1 MAKGFHSATEWLLPE
16 RKPPKGAFT
25 IDSLLGLGESR
36 QQSPTITLYRPWV
49 ELNITA
55 SARPT
60 PNPCDPLPVLRG
72 QTVCAK
78 LCPGADWLSHPHNC
92 SWYRGRRAR
101 TVFSRSQIEVLEEAF
116 RRNCYPGI
124 DVREQLA
131 HKLTLDE
138 DRIQIWF
145 QNRRAKQ
152 KRSHHESQ
160 FLIVKNALMSGS
172 IVPKQEEKHEHQS
185 I

>member
-1 MAKGFHSATEWLLPE
+1 MTQDPSFSTVLLYHYS
-16 RKPPKGAFT
+16 KVVGNFK
-25 IDSLLGLGESR
+25 
-36 QQSPTITLYRPWV
+36 QQQQQITFVY
-49 ELNITA
+49 
-55 SARPT
+55 
-60 PNPCDPLPVLRG
+60 
-72 QTVCAK
+72 
-78 LCPGADWLSHPHNC
+78 
-92 SWYRGRRAR
+92 WYRGRRAR

-172 IVPKQEEKHEHQS
+172 IEELGRPTSSEFA
-185 I
+185 